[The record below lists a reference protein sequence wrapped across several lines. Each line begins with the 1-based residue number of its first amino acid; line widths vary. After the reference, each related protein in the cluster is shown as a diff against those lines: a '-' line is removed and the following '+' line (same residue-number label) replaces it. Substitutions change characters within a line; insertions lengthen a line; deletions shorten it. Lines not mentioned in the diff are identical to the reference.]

1 MKLVW
6 MAILLL
12 PSLVLGQQRPGV
24 WDSAF
29 RFVTD
34 SADIASGKP
43 AFLES
48 KTDVIVQ
55 IKKHPF
61 GADLFEIT
69 AVMPNYPADLLR
81 SQVEKMCSLIGVP
94 PRGLAVGPVGIAGN
108 PRLTST
114 RATFA
119 TDGVIDRKQ
128 GILRISPIIEAFAGA
143 PEPYTVN
150 GLSILFNG
158 EQPTT
163 NTLRTYNGPGVR
175 LQAIALEAPTLIEY
189 RVQLLSQD
197 PKQVAVPDAPIPQTE
212 QKTQSTASTVQQN
225 GVDWSLW
232 IPLFAAAAAAGT
244 LVYFLMLR
252 ASGKPRG

>member
-6 MAILLL
+6 LAILLL
-12 PSLVLGQQRPGV
+12 PALVLGQQRPGV

-34 SADIASGKP
+34 SADIASGKS

-48 KTDVIVQ
+48 RTDIIVQ
-55 IKKHPF
+55 VKKHQF

-69 AVMPNYPADLLR
+69 AVKPNYPADLLH
-81 SQVEKMCSLIGVP
+81 SQVETMCSLIGVP
-94 PRGLAVGPVGIAGN
+94 ARGLRVGSVGIAGS

-119 TDGVIDRKQ
+119 TDGVIDRAR
-128 GILRISPIIEAFAGA
+128 GVLRVSPIIQAFAGA
-143 PEPYTVN
+143 PEPYTIN
-150 GLSILFNG
+150 GISILFNG
-158 EQPTT
+158 ENPTP

-175 LQAIALEAPTLIEY
+175 LQAIAMENPALIEY

-197 PKQVAVPDAPIPQTE
+197 PKEVAVPDVPEPQSE
-212 QKTQSTASTVQQN
+212 QKARPTASTVQQN

-232 IPLFAAAAAAGT
+232 IPLCVGAVAAGT